1 MNSTSNTSGAKSR
14 AKPKAKAKAD
24 PGGGAPQA
32 ARKRSRQGQR
42 ESARTGLAEAAFAPE
57 PALRKDMSQDEIDKV
72 TEWFAEAIRGCTDNM
87 LKLKQRIDLTVDEDE
102 SNTLD
107 GQRLG
112 LQRKKGMLEKRE
124 AAFEAAG
131 SDQMMSPPSK
141 PDIEETSRL
150 ADALGQAIRDQAT
163 AEGIVTFLGD
173 FAEFVSKVSEP
184 TEKPAG

>member
-14 AKPKAKAKAD
+14 AKPKAKAA
-24 PGGGAPQA
+24 GGTPQA

-57 PALRKDMSQDEIDKV
+57 PVLRKDMSQDEIDRV
-72 TEWFAEAIRGCTDNM
+72 TEWFAEAIRDCTDNM
-87 LKLKQRIDLTVDEDE
+87 LKLKQRIDMTVDEDE
-102 SNTLD
+102 SNKLD
-107 GQRLG
+107 GQRLA

-124 AAFEAAG
+124 GAFEAAG

-141 PDIEETSRL
+141 PAIEETRRL
-150 ADALGQAIRDQAT
+150 ADALGQAISTQAT